1 VAVIDGGDTFDRVL
15 VNSEARL
22 AVLRRAQTRLRTA
35 RRAQAGVA
43 ALALAAV
50 AVALLGA
57 DNPGDGEGA
66 WVTLSFSV
74 AAVGLAADLAIQAT
88 LVLPLG
94 RRAATE
100 ERAILSEIN
109 RLRELFIHI
118 ARREEWDHERIR
130 ATRQRLSQFPIEG
143 GTLR

>member
-1 VAVIDGGDTFDRVL
+1 MAVIDGGDAFDRVL
-15 VNSEARL
+15 VDSETRL
-22 AVLRRAQTRLRTA
+22 AVLRRAHTRLGTA
-35 RRAQAGVA
+35 RGAQVGAA

-50 AVALLGA
+50 AAALLGA
-57 DNPGDGEGA
+57 DNPGDREGA
-66 WVTLSFSV
+66 WAVLSLSV
-74 AAVGLAADLAIQAT
+74 AAVGLAAALAIQAT
-88 LVLPLG
+88 LVLPLS
-94 RRAATE
+94 RQAATE

-143 GTLR
+143 GTFR